1 MAINKDS
8 TLAEI
13 VTDPNAE
20 DILHKHGVPCVTCP
34 YAAQE
39 MNSLTIGQVSKIY
52 ELDLPGILD
61 DLNKKA

>member
-1 MAINKDS
+1 MAINEDS
-8 TLAEI
+8 TLAQI
-13 VTDPNAE
+13 VADPLAE

-52 ELDLPGILD
+52 ELDLPAILKN
-61 DLNKKA
+61 LNK